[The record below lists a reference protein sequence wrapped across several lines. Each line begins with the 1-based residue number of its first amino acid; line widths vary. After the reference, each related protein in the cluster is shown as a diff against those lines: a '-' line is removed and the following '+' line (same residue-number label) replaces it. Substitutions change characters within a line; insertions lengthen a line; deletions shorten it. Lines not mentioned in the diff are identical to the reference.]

1 MENLLKANQ
10 EPIKFGGLNLQ
21 LFADEGEG
29 DPTDPTEPIEPIIGE
44 PTEPVKTF
52 TQEDVNNIATK
63 ESRKAQEK
71 LFKDLGIEDF
81 EDAKEGMKK
90 FQEWQESQKTE
101 AEKKDEKLTNLEK
114 EHLSIKSE
122 NELLK
127 AQISASKQGVTP
139 ESIEDVVVLAKS
151 LVTEEISID
160 KAIEMVVEKYPHF
173 AVVQEV
179 EEDNKI
185 PRFSTGEHT
194 KKVESLSDPFQAKI
208 DKYKK

>member
-1 MENLLKANQ
+1 MKDTDKGYQ
-10 EPIKFGGLNLQ
+10 EPILGGDNSQ
-21 LFADEGEG
+21 TFADEGEG
-29 DPTDPTEPIEPIIGE
+29 EGNNKETNTGNEDQGNEKDD
-44 PTEPVKTF
+44 KTF
-52 TQEDVNNIATK
+52 TQEDVNNIVAK

-81 EDAKEGMKK
+81 EGAKEGMKK
-90 FQEWQESQKTE
+90 FHEWQESQKTE

-127 AQISASKQGVTP
+127 AQISASKQGVAP

-151 LVTEEISID
+151 LVSEDLDMDGAI
-160 KAIEMVVEKYPHF
+160 KAVVEKYPHF
-173 AVVQEV
+173 AVAQEV
-179 EEDNKI
+179 EEDDKI

-194 KKVESLSDPFQAKI
+194 KKREGLSDPFQDKI
-208 DKYKK
+208 NKYKK

>member
-1 MENLLKANQ
+1 MKDINKGYQ
-10 EPIKFGGLNLQ
+10 EPILGGINLQ

-29 DPTDPTEPIEPIIGE
+29 DPVEPTEPIVDE
-44 PTEPVKTF
+44 PTDEPVKTF

-63 ESRKAQEK
+63 EARKAQEK

-90 FQEWQESQKTE
+90 FKEWQESQKTE
-101 AEKKDEKLTNLEK
+101 EEKKDEKLTNLEK
-114 EHLSIKSE
+114 EHLTIKSE

-127 AQISASKQGVTP
+127 AQISASKQGVAP

-151 LVTEEISID
+151 LVTEEVNID
-160 KAIEMVVEKYPHF
+160 KAIEIVVEKYPHF
-173 AVVQEV
+173 AAVQ
-179 EEDNKI
+179 EDNKI
-185 PRFSTGEHT
+185 PKFSTGEHT
-194 KKVESLSDPFQAKI
+194 KKVESLSDPFQAKL

>member
-1 MENLLKANQ
+1 MKDINKGYQ
-10 EPIKFGGLNLQ
+10 EPTLGGINLQ
-21 LFADEGEG
+21 LFADKGEGESTE
-29 DPTDPTEPIEPIIGE
+29 PTEPTEPIVDE
-44 PTEPVKTF
+44 PTEEPVKTF

-63 ESRKAQEK
+63 EARKAQEK

-127 AQISASKQGVTP
+127 AQISASKQGVQA